1 MSLKDAG
8 SREQNNGAEVESK
21 KGNQMDVVHVLSIGF
36 IDSSPLITST
46 SKTASQRRLNSFL
59 SVKER
64 EVENGRGVDTENL
77 FIREAVIA
85 AHFLKALNGH

>member
-1 MSLKDAG
+1 MRTLQLKMSLKDAG

-46 SKTASQRRLNSFL
+46 SKTASQR
-59 SVKER
+59 K
-64 EVENGRGVDTENL
+64 T
-77 FIREAVIA
+77 
-85 AHFLKALNGH
+85 